1 MSVPLPASSVSSP
14 GIKVTPGL
22 LWATRLKLRPCSS
35 ILLASVSSADWIELD
50 FGPKDPEIKF
60 KGILSNFGEA
70 LNLPLTMPKGSLF

>member
-1 MSVPLPASSVSSP
+1 
-14 GIKVTPGL
+14 
-22 LWATRLKLRPCSS
+22 
-35 ILLASVSSADWIELD
+35 LLASVSSADWIELD